1 MESLKDIC
9 SRIKLQKEVEE
20 AVLAIEEKKEF
31 SRADKEI
38 RKLTEAENWQRARED
53 LKESMGEDPRGL
65 KILYCMLKAA
75 VISWEKYQEQGIE
88 EKVFD
93 DAMKCFSRFVEEH

>member
-9 SRIKLQKEVEE
+9 SRIKLQKEV
-20 AVLAIEEKKEF
+20 
-31 SRADKEI
+31 
-38 RKLTEAENWQRARED
+38 
-53 LKESMGEDPRGL
+53 EDPRGL

-93 DAMKCFSRFVEEH
+93 DTMKCFSRFVEEH

>member
-1 MESLKDIC
+1 
-9 SRIKLQKEVEE
+9 
-20 AVLAIEEKKEF
+20 
-31 SRADKEI
+31 
-38 RKLTEAENWQRARED
+38 
-53 LKESMGEDPRGL
+53 MGEDPRGL